1 MARIKSRFPVWDGL
15 SPEQSS
21 YLADL
26 DRVVPSRDDLAS
38 SASTTDIVTAINLL
52 FSHMREAGQMKKS
65 S

>member
-15 SPEQSS
+15 STEQSS

-26 DRVVPSRDDLAS
+26 DRVVPSRDDLAPGA
-38 SASTTDIVTAINLL
+38 SASDIVTALNLL
-52 FSHMREAGQMKKS
+52 FSHMRESGQMKKS